1 MGNDFSHY
9 LEGLEEDKAEENTV
23 DVSRTEAIV
32 TEVNT
37 AEVNE
42 AEVAA
47 TEIDMPKAES
57 SEETVLIAKEEKK
70 EQPEELQTAEPFGF
84 TQYAEWLGSYVGTWF
99 SIIFGAIVFVFRFAF
114 HCVKSAGDFIYN
126 KIDEFIISSVKSF
139 REEWNF
145 FRDEV
150 RGVRSNLRDAL
161 HESPR
166 ALLALFH
173 HYVKVALERHPHMFS
188 SIGNVVA
195 PVLSFA
201 VLLATINHWSSS
213 TFALAVT
220 SGGQEIGYV
229 TNENVYIEAQS
240 LVKDRFDSD
249 LSGNDMDLSAEYK
262 LVTVQPNQLS
272 DSATISDNIVENSGS
287 DTTYACGVYIDGDFI
302 CAMKNETD
310 AMQVFNNIIDS
321 YEVDDENAVVGFV
334 EDIQYVQ
341 GLYADNE
348 DTIWDSEKLA
358 QKLQGK
364 KSEAKYYTVQ
374 TGDTVS
380 QIANANDMT
389 SAQLFALNPKLSETI
404 RVGDTILVSNEVN
417 YVQLKVVKTEVSKE
431 EIAFKTVKTN
441 NSKLYKGT
449 TKVTKKGVKGLD
461 EVTRLV
467 TYVDGV
473 QVSSEEINR
482 VTLREPVDEQ
492 VSVGTK
498 KVSTYGGSYQS
509 STYVKGSGSLIWP
522 AVGCNTVSSPY
533 GYRTLYGRRSFHGGI
548 DLAGG
553 NARGKTVVA
562 AASGTVTTAGWGG
575 AYGYYVIISHGNGM
589 STLYAHMLSG
599 SLCVRSGQY
608 VSAGSAIGKV
618 GSTGNST
625 GPHLHFEVRIN
636 GSKVNP
642 APYIGA

>member
-9 LEGLEEDKAEENTV
+9 LDGLEEEKVEDKSENTV
-23 DVSRTEAIV
+23 ETVSAETA
-32 TEVNT
+32 T
-37 AEVNE
+37 AETASLGATPIDDSENE
-42 AEVAA
+42 PSEEKIILAEEA
-47 TEIDMPKAES
+47 S
-57 SEETVLIAKEEKK
+57 SEE
-70 EQPEELQTAEPFGF
+70 EPSKDSTSLTLGF

-99 SIIFGAIVFVFRFAF
+99 SIIVGAIVFVFRFAF
-114 HCVKSAGDFIYN
+114 YGIKKALKFVYR
-126 KIDEFIISSVKSF
+126 KIDEFVISSVKAF
-139 REEWNF
+139 REEWRF
-145 FRDEV
+145 FRGEV
-150 RGVRSNLRDAL
+150 RGVRSNLKEAF

-166 ALLALFH
+166 ALFELFR

-195 PVLSFA
+195 PALSLA

-249 LSGNDMDLSAEYK
+249 LSGNDMDLSAEYR
-262 LVTVQPNQLS
+262 LVTVKPNQLS

-287 DTTYACGVYIDGDFI
+287 NTTYACGVYIDGEFI

-310 AMQVFNNIIDS
+310 AMQVFNNIIDD

-348 DTIWDSEKLA
+348 ETIWDSEKLA
-358 QKLQGK
+358 RKLQGK
-364 KSEAKYYTVQ
+364 KSEAKYYSVQ

-389 SAQLFALNPKLSETI
+389 SAELFALNPELSETI

-417 YVQLKVVKTEVSKE
+417 YVQLKVVKTEISKE
-431 EIAFKTVKTN
+431 EIAYNTVKTN

-467 TYVDGV
+467 TYIDGV

-498 KVSTYGGSYQS
+498 KVSTYGGSYQG

-522 AVGCNTVSSPY
+522 AVGCYTVSSPY
-533 GYRTLYGRRSFHGGI
+533 GYRNLYGRRSFHGGI

-562 AASGTVTTAGWGG
+562 AAGGTVTSAGWAG
-575 AYGYYVIISHGNGM
+575 AYGYCVIINHGNGM

-599 SLCVRSGQY
+599 SLCVKAGQY
-608 VSAGSAIGKV
+608 VSGGSAIGKV

>member
-9 LEGLEEDKAEENTV
+9 LKDLEDDEKNNTETVTETVAEAAVKADAKTDAIGDAADTVEGIVLDKADTSAV
-23 DVSRTEAIV
+23 EAV
-32 TEVNT
+32 TET
-37 AEVNE
+37 
-42 AEVAA
+42 
-47 TEIDMPKAES
+47 DKGS
-57 SEETVLIAKEEKK
+57 D
-70 EQPEELQTAEPFGF
+70 FGF
-84 TQYAEWLGSYVGTWF
+84 AQYAEWLGSYVGTWF
-99 SIIFGAIVFVFRFAF
+99 SIIIGAIVFVFRFVFYGIKKALKF
-114 HCVKSAGDFIYN
+114 VYK
-126 KIDEFIISSVKSF
+126 KIDKFVISSIKAF
-139 REEWNF
+139 REEWAF
-145 FRDEV
+145 FRTEV
-150 RGVRSNLRDAL
+150 KDVRSNLKSAFR
-161 HESPR
+161 ESPK

-173 HYVKVALERHPHMFS
+173 HYVKVALERYPHMFS

-195 PVLSFA
+195 PALSLA
-201 VLLATINHWSSS
+201 VLLVTINHWSSS

-229 TNENVYIEAQS
+229 TNENVYVEAQN

-249 LSGNDMDLSAEYK
+249 LSGNEMDLSAEYK
-262 LVTVQPNQLS
+262 LVKVKPNQLS

-287 DTTYACGVYIDGDFI
+287 NTTYACGIYIDGEFI

-310 AMQVFNNIIDS
+310 AMQVFNNIIDD

-334 EDIQYVQ
+334 EDIQYIQ

-358 QKLQGK
+358 KKLQGK
-364 KSEAKYYTVQ
+364 KSEAKYYSVQ

-380 QIANANDMT
+380 QIANANNMT
-389 SAQLFALNPKLSETI
+389 SAELFALNPNLSETI

-431 EIAFKTVKTN
+431 EIAYKTVKTN
-441 NSKLYKGT
+441 NSNLYKGT

-467 TYVDGV
+467 TYIDGV
-473 QVSSEEINR
+473 QISSEEINR
-482 VTLREPVDEQ
+482 VTLRQPVDEQ

-498 KVSTYGGSYQS
+498 KVSTYGGSYS
-509 STYVKGSGSLIWP
+509 NSTYVKGSGSLIWP
-522 AVGCNTVSSPY
+522 AVGCYTVSSPY
-533 GYRTLYGRRSFHGGI
+533 GYRTLRGSRSFHGGI
-548 DLAGG
+548 DLTGG
-553 NARGKTVVA
+553 GAKGKTVVA
-562 AASGTVTTAGWGG
+562 AAGGTVTSSGWAG
-575 AYGYYVIISHGNGM
+575 AYGYCVIIDHGNGM

-599 SLCVRSGQY
+599 SLCVKAGQY
-608 VSAGSAIGKV
+608 VSGGSAIGKV

>member
-9 LEGLEEDKAEENTV
+9 LEGLEETVPEEQKPETV
-23 DVSRTEAIV
+23 EPESVK
-32 TEVNT
+32 VNT
-37 AEVNE
+37 ASVEE
-42 AEVAA
+42 E
-47 TEIDMPKAES
+47 
-57 SEETVLIAKEEKK
+57 SEE
-70 EQPEELQTAEPFGF
+70 PSEPLTFNQF
-84 TQYAEWLGSYVGTWF
+84 AEWLGEYVGTWF
-99 SIIFGAIVFVFRFAF
+99 SIIFGSIIFVFRFAIY
-114 HCVKSAGDFIYN
+114 CVKQACKFVYK
-126 KIDEFIISSVKSF
+126 KIDEFVISSLKSF
-139 REEWNF
+139 REEWDF
-145 FRDEV
+145 FRGEV
-150 RGVRSNLRDAL
+150 RGVRSNLRKAL

-166 ALLALFH
+166 ALVELLN
-173 HYVKVALERHPHMFS
+173 HYVKVALDRHPHMFS
-188 SIGNVVA
+188 SIFNVAA
-195 PVLSFA
+195 PTLSFA
-201 VLLATINHWSSS
+201 VLLITINHWSSS

-240 LVKDRFDSD
+240 LVKDRFNSD
-249 LSGNDMDLSAEYK
+249 LSDDGMDLSAEYK
-262 LVTVQPNQLS
+262 LVTVKPNQLS

-287 DTTYACGVYIDGDFI
+287 NTTYACGVYIDGDFI

-310 AMQVFNNIIDS
+310 AMQVFNNIIDA

-341 GLYADNE
+341 GLYADDEN
-348 DTIWDSEKLA
+348 TIWDSEKLA

-389 SAQLFALNPKLSETI
+389 SSELFALNPELSETI

-417 YVQLKVVKTEVSKE
+417 YVQLKVVKTEIDRE
-431 EIAFKTVKTN
+431 EIPFKTIKTN

-449 TKVTKKGVKGLD
+449 TKVTKRGVKGVD

-473 QVSSEEINR
+473 QVSTEEINR

-498 KVSTYGGSYQS
+498 KVTTYGGSYQGS
-509 STYVKGSGSLIWP
+509 NYIKGNGSLIWP
-522 AVGCNTVSSPY
+522 AVGCHTVSSPY
-533 GYRTLYGRRSFHGGI
+533 GYRNLYGRRSFHGGI

-562 AASGTVTTAGWGG
+562 AAGGTVTTAGWGG
-575 AYGYYVIISHGNGM
+575 AYGYYVIINHGNGM

-599 SLCVRSGQY
+599 SLCVRAGQY
-608 VSAGSAIGKV
+608 VSGGSAIGKV

>member
-9 LEGLEEDKAEENTV
+9 LEGLEETAPEEQKPETVEPESVKVNTV
-23 DVSRTEAIV
+23 SAQEK
-32 TEVNT
+32 
-37 AEVNE
+37 NE
-42 AEVAA
+42 E
-47 TEIDMPKAES
+47 P
-57 SEETVLIAKEEKK
+57 SEPLT
-70 EQPEELQTAEPFGF
+70 F
-84 TQYAEWLGSYVGTWF
+84 TQFAEWLGAYVGTWF
-99 SIIFGAIVFVFRFAF
+99 SIIFGSIIFVFRFAIY
-114 HCVKSAGDFIYN
+114 CVKQACTFVYK
-126 KIDEFIISSVKSF
+126 KIDEFVISSVKAFGEEWAFF
-139 REEWNF
+139 REE
-145 FRDEV
+145 V
-150 RGVRSNLRDAL
+150 KGVRSNLRKAL

-166 ALLALFH
+166 ALVELFN

-188 SIGNVVA
+188 SIFNVLA
-195 PVLSFA
+195 PTLSFA
-201 VLLATINHWSSS
+201 VLIITINHWSSS

-262 LVTVQPNQLS
+262 LVTVKPNQLS

-310 AMQVFNNIIDS
+310 AMQVFNNIIDN

-358 QKLQGK
+358 QKLKGK

-389 SAQLFALNPKLSETI
+389 SSELFALNPELSETI

-417 YVQLKVVKTEVSKE
+417 YVQLKVVKTEVDRE
-431 EIAFKTVKTN
+431 EIPFKTIKTN
-441 NSKLYKGT
+441 NSKLYRGT
-449 TKVTKKGVKGLD
+449 TKVTKRGVKGID

-473 QVSSEEINR
+473 QVSTEEINR

-498 KVSTYGGSYQS
+498 KVTTYGGSYQG
-509 STYVKGSGSLIWP
+509 STYIKGSGSLIWP
-522 AVGCNTVSSPY
+522 AVGCHTVTSPY
-533 GYRTLYGRRSFHGGI
+533 GYRSLRGRTSFHGGI
-548 DLAGG
+548 DIAGG
-553 NARGKTVVA
+553 SARGKTVVA
-562 AASGTVTTAGWGG
+562 AAGGTVTSAGWAG
-575 AYGYYVIISHGNGM
+575 AYGYCVIINHGNGM

-599 SLCVRSGQY
+599 SLCVRAGQY
-608 VSAGSAIGKV
+608 VSGGSAIGKV